1 MARYSIDGQ
10 VLTDIGDA
18 IRAQTGPT
26 TFGESYAPGK
36 VYGMDNTGNLLINA
50 TRPNPHWD
58 SFDPMWGP
66 DHWFTQVFTVP
77 DGVYLTEITLTV
89 YTDYDEEVFFVA
101 EGEHTEMPSREE
113 CLCYVEHTSLGEQ
126 RHKNISF
133 TTKAKTITFGC
144 YVLDTLASMMYYAKL
159 SYVPMLTPEEMATT
173 ISSLQTLS
181 PELLHWTGDVTY
193 KNYMGRWDDFIE
205 YYGDKITTS
214 DITAVGN
221 FMRSSKLKRI
231 PFEINC
237 KATIPVSLDDCLNSC
252 EQLTEAPIINNLQI
266 FNYSSMFEK
275 CKSLREFPEG
285 YGEDWDWSYLASNT
299 SSSYGQ
305 CDGIFANCYSLRKLP
320 MGLFKYCSP
329 KTQARYSA
337 LRNLEGLYALDE
349 ITEFPLPH
357 SDTVTGTGTS
367 GAFYYTCRN
376 CYRLK
381 NFTFA
386 SDIGPKNW
394 TNQTLDMT
402 ICVGW
407 ANYVNDCCSYNSGI
421 TMDKRVSDDA
431 SYQALKNDPDWFTG
445 DAAYSRYNH
454 DSAVATINSLPDCS
468 EYQTTNN
475 KAANI
480 IKFKGAAGAKTD
492 GGAINTLTDEEI
504 AVATAKGWTVTLA

>member
-1 MARYSIDGQ
+1 MARYSISDTT
-10 VLTDIGDA
+10 LTALGDA
-18 IRAQTGPT
+18 TRKAT
-26 TFGESYAPGK
+26 
-36 VYGMDNTGNLLINA
+36 NTSSALLYTSFI
-50 TRPNPHWD
+50 TPFPEYYCGWD
-58 SFDPMWGP
+58 SSGKIAIKVEADKYGQWPATSTWHYQVIELPEGIDEFHFDGGGVCDYLWGDHMW
-66 DHWFTQVFTVP
+66 
-77 DGVYLTEITLTV
+77 
-89 YTDYDEEVFFVA
+89 VA
-101 EGEHTEMPSREE
+101 EGDQTGAAENPTNVILNFPE
-113 CLCYVEHTSLGEQ
+113 YNG
-126 RHKNISF
+126 NNNYSF
-133 TTKAKTITFGC
+133 TTSARVITFGVYC
-144 YVLDTLASMMYYAKL
+144 GTMISEPFYCLYVSGYGPKKY
-159 SYVPMLTPEEMATT
+159 TPEEMATT

-193 KNYMGRWDDFIE
+193 KNYMGRWDNFIE

-329 KTQARYSA
+329 KTQVRYSA

-407 ANYVNDCCSYNSGI
+407 ANYVNDCCNYNSGI
-421 TMDKRVSDDA
+421 TMNKRVSDDA

-445 DAAYSRYNH
+445 DMAYSRYNH

-468 EYQTTNN
+468 AYQTTNN